1 MHDKLGTGLELRE
14 NLLTSCDHV
23 YMKVQTVILQGTTR
37 DSPTHMPKLHNT
49 FLPGD
54 KDTKAGKEKVK
65 GRSTKIILAGGPY
78 PGHLRH
84 VAIFSYKFMGDFQLS
99 KRFLASFTTK

>member
-49 FLPGD
+49 L
-54 KDTKAGKEKVK
+54 
-65 GRSTKIILAGGPY
+65 
-78 PGHLRH
+78 
-84 VAIFSYKFMGDFQLS
+84 
-99 KRFLASFTTK
+99 